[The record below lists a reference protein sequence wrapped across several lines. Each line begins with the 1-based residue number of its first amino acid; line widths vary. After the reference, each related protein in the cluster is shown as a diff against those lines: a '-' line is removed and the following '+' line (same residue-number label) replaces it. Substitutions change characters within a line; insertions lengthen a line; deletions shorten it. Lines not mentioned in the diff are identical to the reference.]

1 MGKHW
6 WSRNRKQASGDTTAS
21 NLQRSSR
28 SPPPPPTPDIDSL
41 TSSRNTAHERS
52 EAEEHPSQS
61 CRVPLIGS
69 KTCSTSDASQP
80 LREQGKQS
88 QTLWEE
94 AANTLDLKDREKLD
108 GLIQSKRRSQTV
120 DPIPE
125 GQRGGSPEAHVNFV
139 LSSAQ
144 EVKEKDKAANWRP
157 VSSIKS
163 QNTQSVCSIWILG
176 RQRDYQGSLGI
187 PEARRRCREI

>member
-1 MGKHW
+1 MRKHW
-6 WSRNRKQASGDTTAS
+6 WSRNRKQASGDTAAS

-28 SPPPPPTPDIDSL
+28 SRPPAFTPDIDGL
-41 TSSRNTAHERS
+41 TSHRNTAHKHS
-52 EAEEHPSQS
+52 EAEQRPSQS
-61 CRVPLIGS
+61 CQVPPTGP

-80 LREQGKQS
+80 LREQDKQS

-108 GLIQSKRRSQTV
+108 DLIQSRRGSQTV

-125 GQRGGSPEAHVNFV
+125 GQRGGSPEAHVSFV
-139 LSSAQ
+139 LSTAQ
-144 EVKEKDKAANWRP
+144 EVKEKDNTATWKP

-163 QNTQSVCSIWILG
+163 
-176 RQRDYQGSLGI
+176 
-187 PEARRRCREI
+187 